1 MTEVRRRF
9 STFDQSEALKNFTE
23 IQCFETPTAEP
34 NQNTGLGSFPDKYW
48 LKKDVIYTAGR
59 EAKTKSSKQIN

>member
-34 NQNTGLGSFPDKYW
+34 NQNTGLGSFPDKY
-48 LKKDVIYTAGR
+48 
-59 EAKTKSSKQIN
+59 